1 VLQRLH
7 GRPGADDP
15 MFENLDVET
24 LFEDELVIAV
34 SVKNPFS
41 RRRKIDLSDL
51 LDEP

>member
-1 VLQRLH
+1 
-7 GRPGADDP
+7 